1 MNYETLLVEKKE
13 GLGKI
18 TLNRPKVLNA
28 INTKMLTELNQVLT
42 DLDHDD
48 EVNVIIITGTGKAFS
63 AGLDLKDI
71 ANAFQGTEGN
81 VYSTMEQVSKPV
93 IAAVNGYCYTGAL
106 ELVLCFDLI
115 VASEQAVFADTHAR
129 YGLLHGGGGTQR
141 LPLAIGA
148 RKAKELMLTSEPI
161 TAAEAERIGL
171 VNKVVPADKLAEE
184 TEALAKKIVGNSQHS
199 VRTIKYLIDQGIKHG
214 LAAGLELE
222 THEFTKYV
230 EKGTPEEVRKRI
242 ESFTKKGQD

>member
-1 MNYETLLVEKKE
+1 MAYKTLLIEKKE
-13 GLGKI
+13 GIGKI

-28 INTKMLTELNQVLT
+28 INTTMLAELNQVFT
-42 DLDHDD
+42 EMDGDD
-48 EVNVIIITGTGKAFS
+48 EIHVIIITGVGKAFS

-71 ANAFQGTEGN
+71 ANAFHSAKGN
-81 VYSTMEQVSKPV
+81 VYSAVENITKPV

-115 VASEQAVFADTHAR
+115 IASEEAVFADTHAR

-141 LPLAIGA
+141 LPLAVGA
-148 RKAKELMLTSEPI
+148 RKAKELLFTCEPI
-161 TAAEAERIGL
+161 SAAQAERIGL

-184 TEALAKKIVGNSQHS
+184 AEALAQKIIHNSQHS
-199 VRTIKYLIDQGIKHG
+199 VRTIKNLVDQGIKHG

-222 THEFTKYV
+222 TREFTKYI
-230 EKGTPEEVRKRI
+230 EKGTPEEVKKRI
-242 ESFTKKGQD
+242 EGFNKKG